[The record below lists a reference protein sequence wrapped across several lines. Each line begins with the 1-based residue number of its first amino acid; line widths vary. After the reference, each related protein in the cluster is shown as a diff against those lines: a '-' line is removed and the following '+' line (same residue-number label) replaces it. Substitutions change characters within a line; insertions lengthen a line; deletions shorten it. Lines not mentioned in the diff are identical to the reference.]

1 MGGVRVIFQC
11 ARPRFLVYT
20 IQLKVQSNPIHSSI
34 HSSIQTNPG
43 MEPFFLHG
51 TATADPSVNRRV
63 QHSGAPGLTFPG
75 RAGSSHVWKIRTA
88 KKMCL
93 VFFLRKKRGEGCS
106 FFSFG
111 FSGLSSANTF
121 YVIPTLLYKSNLRER
136 GGSQTE
142 SEKYHDWT
150 EQICSG
156 WKGKENQGP
165 LVLQTPIR

>member
-1 MGGVRVIFQC
+1 MGPSNAGLGLFFPGGCGGRSSHFSMRLTSISGVHNSV
-11 ARPRFLVYT
+11 
-20 IQLKVQSNPIHSSI
+20 KSSI
-34 HSSIQTNPG
+34 ESNSQFNSQFNSNQPWYG
-43 MEPFFLHG
+43 AFFLHG

-63 QHSGAPGLTFPG
+63 QHSGAPGLTFSG

-142 SEKYHDWT
+142 SEKYHD
-150 EQICSG
+150 
-156 WKGKENQGP
+156 
-165 LVLQTPIR
+165 